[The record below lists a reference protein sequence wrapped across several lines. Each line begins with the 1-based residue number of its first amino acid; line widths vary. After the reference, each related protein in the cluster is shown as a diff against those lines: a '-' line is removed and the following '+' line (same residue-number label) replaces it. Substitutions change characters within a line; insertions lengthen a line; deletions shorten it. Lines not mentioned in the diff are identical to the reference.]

1 MSKRITNLHI
11 EKLKGLENLKSLCEA
26 SHKLFHIYKDMGHR
40 RMLLADE
47 VGIVRRTAS
56 SSAIH

>member
-1 MSKRITNLHI
+1 MIDDFYQKHRDSRSFQHL
-11 EKLKGLENLKSLCEA
+11 LVLCEA

-40 RMLLADE
+40 RVLLADE

-56 SSAIH
+56 SSATH